1 MKSFEF
7 IRKNPDDGGY
17 SLKINWGTLIGL
29 VLTVVIAL
37 AGGAWHTMTS
47 AQVTQDKKIEDQAK
61 IVSTNTQD
69 IAVLKEIAQ
78 TTKESLRKLN
88 EVTDQIR
95 RDQIDFY
102 KSRGFNIGKKEIN
115 ANQ

>member
-7 IRKNPDDGGY
+7 IKKEPDGGGY
-17 SLKINWGTLIGL
+17 YLKVNWGTLIGL

-47 AQVTQDKKIEDQAK
+47 AQGASDKKIEDQSK
-61 IVSTNTQD
+61 IVATNSQD
-69 IAVLKEIAQ
+69 IAVLKEIANV
-78 TTKESLRKLN
+78 TKESLKKLN

-95 RDQIDFY
+95 KDQVDYY
-102 KSRGFNIGKKEIN
+102 KSRGFRTEKKGE
-115 ANQ
+115 

>member
-7 IRKNPDDGGY
+7 IKKEPNGGGY
-17 SLKINWGTLIGL
+17 YLKINWGTLIGL

-47 AQVTQDKKIEDQAK
+47 AQDTLDKKIVEQSK
-61 IVSTNTQD
+61 IVTTNSQD

-78 TTKESLRKLN
+78 VTKESLKKLN

-102 KSRGFNIGKKEIN
+102 KSRGFKIERKVE
-115 ANQ
+115 